1 MSMDVLDALAAAEL
15 LNVHVETL
23 RRLARRG
30 DLPSFKVGKDWRF
43 ERGALERWASGQQAV
58 SQPGP
63 PPPSPR
69 QPSER
74 PLVLVVDDE
83 ERVRASLLGMLERLG
98 CRGVAAS
105 DGVAALELLGRE
117 TPALVL
123 LDLMMPQMDGPEILR
138 RMRETH
144 QELPVVIVTGQ
155 PDSALMT
162 QAMEHGPLLLLAK
175 PVSAA
180 QLTRT
185 VGVVLG
191 KTFEGRVA

>member
-1 MSMDVLDALAAAEL
+1 MDVLDALAAAEL

-30 DLPSFKVGKDWRF
+30 EIPSFKVGKDWRF
-43 ERGALERWASGQQAV
+43 ERGALERWANGQRAV
-58 SQPGP
+58 VQPVLPSP
-63 PPPSPR
+63 PPR
-69 QPSER
+69 KPSER

-83 ERVRASLLGMLERLG
+83 ERVRSSLLGMLDRLG
-98 CRGVAAS
+98 CRGVAAA
-105 DGVAALELLGRE
+105 DGAAALELLGRE

-123 LDLMMPQMDGPEILR
+123 LDLMMPRMSGPEVLR
-138 RMRETH
+138 RIRATH
-144 QELPVVIVTGQ
+144 QELPVVIVTGH

-162 QAMEHGPLLLLAK
+162 EAMDHGPLLLLSK